1 MDNNK
6 QEENFVGLMLSLND
20 DEKRAL
26 ESVRPL
32 LESNLDSILEKFYEI
47 VSQFPT
53 LAGMFKSSRHL
64 EIAKAAQ
71 KNHWIKLFSAR
82 FDADYEKSIRSIGL
96 THHRI
101 GLEPQPY
108 MAAYSSVLVALQ
120 LLIANEFGHAHFFIH
135 KMSFAQVEQ
144 ARAAVIKAII
154 YDMQMAITVYLDEQ
168 KVVKTK
174 ALQSMAD
181 TVETDAGAK
190 VDSIAQ
196 DASAM
201 SANAAKMAASAITVG
216 NDCKSVASAASQA
229 LTNAQSVSAAT
240 EELSASIREISSQIS
255 FASSAT
261 HIAVGTANTCHET
274 IGRLSEAVGH
284 IGEVAHLIS
293 DIAAQTNLLALNA
306 TIEAARAGDAGKG
319 FAVVA
324 SEVKNLANQTAKA
337 TDDIGEQIKTIQT
350 TTAEAVSAVM
360 EIVKSV
366 HDISSVSSAIAASV
380 EEQASATAE
389 IAQSVA
395 HTCEST
401 RHVATHIESVSL
413 EAEETGKHALE
424 NNQISQGMAVSIE
437 ELRTAM
443 VHTVRTSTPEVNRR
457 HEVRQPMS
465 MAVSI
470 SVHGKSHQVTL
481 RDISAWGA
489 CIAEL
494 AEMTPGQQCQFILDG
509 IMVEAS
515 VVQTGHGIAH
525 LKFDDTARDTMQSW
539 LNTKQLKVA

>member
-1 MDNNK
+1 MNNN
-6 QEENFVGLMLSLND
+6 QHERNFVSSMLSLSG
-20 DEKRAL
+20 DEGKAL
-26 ESVRPL
+26 ETVRPL
-32 LESNLDSILEKFYEI
+32 LESNLDLILEEFYDI
-47 VSQFPT
+47 VSQFPM
-53 LAGMFKSSRHL
+53 LAGMFKSPKHL
-64 EIAKAAQ
+64 EVARAAQ

-82 FDADYEKSIRSIGL
+82 FDAEYEKSIRAIGL

-120 LLIANEFGHAHFFIH
+120 NLISNEFGHAHFFIN
-135 KMSFAQVEQ
+135 KMSFAQVEH
-144 ARAAVIKAII
+144 ARAAVTKVII

-190 VDSIAQ
+190 VDSIAR
-196 DASAM
+196 DAAAM
-201 SANAAKMAASAITVG
+201 AVNAEKMAASAITVG
-216 NDCKSVASAASQA
+216 DDCKSVAAAASEA
-229 LTNAQSVSAAT
+229 LFSAELVSAAT
-240 EELSASIREISSQIS
+240 EELATSIREISSQIA
-255 FASSAT
+255 FASTVT
-261 HIAVGTANTCHET
+261 HTAVGTANSCQGT

-284 IGEVAHLIS
+284 IGEVANLIS
-293 DIAAQTNLLALNA
+293 AIASQTSLLALNA
-306 TIEAARAGDAGKG
+306 TIEAARAGEAGKG

-337 TDDIGEQIKTIQT
+337 TDEIGEQIKTIQT
-350 TTAEAVSAVM
+350 TTSAAVSAVVD
-360 EIVKSV
+360 IVKSV
-366 HDISSVSSAIAASV
+366 HDISNVSSAIAASV

-395 HTCEST
+395 HTCDST
-401 RHVATHIESVSL
+401 RHVATHIGSVSL

-424 NNQISQGMAVSIE
+424 NNQISKGMAISIE

-457 HEVRQPMS
+457 IEARQPMS
-465 MAVSI
+465 LSVTIAVD
-470 SVHGKSHQVTL
+470 GKFHQVAI

-489 CIAEL
+489 CIGEL
-494 AEMTPGQQCQFILDG
+494 ADIAPGQQCRFVLDG
-509 IMVEAS
+509 VRVEAR
-515 VVQTGHGIAH
+515 VVQAGHGIAH
-525 LKFDDTARDTMQSW
+525 LKFDGAVHDAMQSW
-539 LNTKQLKVA
+539 LNAKMLKVA